1 MDPLQYFDEE
11 YSAIN
16 SSINNITSIVIECN
30 DNVSQILKIQKRL
43 QSISKNKDIDSKQL
57 KEILDIISSLA
68 QLSGTLLEC
77 TQSIKSKITFGANE

>member
-11 YSAIN
+11 YSSIN
-16 SSINNITSIVIECN
+16 SSINNITSIVIQCN
-30 DNVSQILKIQKRL
+30 DNVSEILKIQKRL
-43 QSISKNKDIDSKQL
+43 QSISNNKSLDSKQL

-77 TQSIKSKITFGANE
+77 TQSIKSKITFDANE

>member
-11 YSAIN
+11 YSAIS
-16 SSINNITSIVIECN
+16 SSINNITSIVLQCN
-30 DNVSQILKIQKRL
+30 DNVSEILKIQKRL

>member
-11 YSAIN
+11 YSSIN
-16 SSINNITSIVIECN
+16 SSINNITSIVIQCN
-30 DNVSQILKIQKRL
+30 DNVSEILKIQKRL
-43 QSISKNKDIDSKQL
+43 QSISNNKSLDSKQL

-77 TQSIKSKITFGANE
+77 TQSIKSNITFDANE

>member
-11 YSAIN
+11 YSSIN
-16 SSINNITSIVIECN
+16 SSINNITSIVIQCN
-30 DNVSQILKIQKRL
+30 DNVSEILKIQKRL
-43 QSISKNKDIDSKQL
+43 QTISNNKNIDSKQL

-77 TQSIKSKITFGANE
+77 TQSIKSNITFDTNN

>member
-11 YSAIN
+11 YSSIN
-16 SSINNITSIVIECN
+16 SSINNITSIVIQCN
-30 DNVSQILKIQKRL
+30 DNVSEILRIQKRL
-43 QSISKNKDIDSKQL
+43 QTISKNKNIDSKQL

-77 TQSIKSKITFGANE
+77 TQSIKSNITFDTNN

>member
-11 YSAIN
+11 YSSIN
-16 SSINNITSIVIECN
+16 SSINNITSIVIQCN
-30 DNVSQILKIQKRL
+30 DNVSEILRIQKRL
-43 QSISKNKDIDSKQL
+43 QTISNNKNIDSKQL

-77 TQSIKSKITFGANE
+77 TQSIKSNITFDTNN

>member
-16 SSINNITSIVIECN
+16 SSINNITSIVLQCN
-30 DNVSQILKIQKRL
+30 DNVSEILKIQKRL

-77 TQSIKSKITFGANE
+77 TQSIKSKITFGAND

>member
-77 TQSIKSKITFGANE
+77 TQSIKSKITFDANE

>member
-16 SSINNITSIVIECN
+16 SSINNITSIVLQCN
-30 DNVSQILKIQKRL
+30 DNLSEILKIQKRL

-77 TQSIKSKITFGANE
+77 TQSIKSKITFGAND

>member
-16 SSINNITSIVIECN
+16 SSINNITSIVLQCN
-30 DNVSQILKIQKRL
+30 DNVSEILKIQKRL
-43 QSISKNKDIDSKQL
+43 QTISKNKNMDSKQL

-77 TQSIKSKITFGANE
+77 TQSIKSNITFDTND

>member
-11 YSAIN
+11 YSSIN
-16 SSINNITSIVIECN
+16 SSINNITSIVIQCN
-30 DNVSQILKIQKRL
+30 DNVSEILKIQKRL
-43 QSISKNKDIDSKQL
+43 QTISNSKNIDSKQL

-77 TQSIKSKITFGANE
+77 TQSIKSNITFDTNN

>member
-11 YSAIN
+11 YSSIN
-16 SSINNITSIVIECN
+16 SSINNITSIVIQCN
-30 DNVSQILKIQKRL
+30 DNVSEILKIQKRL
-43 QSISKNKDIDSKQL
+43 QTISNNKNLDSKQL

-77 TQSIKSKITFGANE
+77 TQSIKSNITFDTNN